1 MPKHVK
7 GPPKP
12 RPGPD
17 PRNSLNELSGDRWL
31 YFTKSVLQT
40 SYPSELYHDRRKAH
54 GANKPPRLMRELIEF
69 FTKRDALVLDP
80 FAGVGGTLI
89 GAATA
94 VPPRRAV
101 GIEVNPAWV
110 KVYNDVAKRLAADG
124 LKAARLQK
132 MIEGDCL
139 PQLVKFPDEHFDFI
153 ATDPP
158 YNIQLE
164 VTMSRAREGEYAE
177 WTNRRSDY
185 NMRSNDRRDL
195 ANMPTYG
202 AYLDAM
208 QEVLV
213 ECVRVL
219 KHGRYMALIVRNAY
233 QNGRY
238 IFTHADLARRAE
250 LAGFAAKGEIVWW
263 QTGTRL
269 RPYGYPYTFVPNIAH
284 QYIVILRK
292 EGTNDPKA
300 PRSKPS

>member
-1 MPKHVK
+1 MVK
-7 GPPKP
+7 PEK
-12 RPGPD
+12 RPNAAPDKAD
-17 PRNSLNELSGDRWL
+17 PRNTLNELGGDRWL

-40 SYPSELYHDRRKAH
+40 SYPSEFYHDKRKAH

-94 VPPRRAV
+94 VPQRRAI

-110 KVYNDVAKRLAADG
+110 KIYNDIARRLTSDG
-124 LKAARLQK
+124 VKGARLQK
-132 MIEGDCL
+132 MVEGDCL
-139 PQLVKFPDEHFDFI
+139 PEMVAMPEEHFDFI

-164 VTMSRAREGEYAE
+164 VTMSQAREGKYAE
-177 WTNRRSDY
+177 FSNRRSDY
-185 NMRSNDRRDL
+185 NMRSTDRRDL
-195 ANMPTYG
+195 ANLPTYE

-208 QEVLV
+208 EEVLV

-219 KHGRYMALIVRNAY
+219 KHGKYMALIVRNAY

-238 IFTHADLARRAE
+238 IFTHADLAKRAE
-250 LAGFAAKGEIVWW
+250 RAGLTPKGEIVWW

-284 QYIVILRK
+284 QFIVVLRR
-292 EGTNDPKA
+292 E
-300 PRSKPS
+300 R